1 MEIWYLINNQN
12 ERIEICDTSLHF
24 VPLSSETEAAY
35 R

>member
-1 MEIWYLINNQN
+1 MEIGYQN